1 MVGDIFFESL
11 LKKLKEADKRD
22 YQSIC
27 DSFLDSQ
34 VDSVMQARISCIDTV
49 EKNFRDGLQKF
60 LAHQDSI
67 WYDVFSLSQSMYQ
80 IAVDSSK
87 EFSDY
92 YRTSLEPSKRASLQ
106 HTFIALE
113 QIHGRA
119 CQEFLEILYLMRLGF
134 PCLRTPASTRLLCQ
148 LWQSGCMGNSARSK
162 TVFLFICLKQPA
174 STGCSSRFWV
184 FPTSILQSKISR
196 CIYVCIACG
205 CYEASQRA
213 SQI

>member
-11 LKKLKEADKRD
+11 LKKLKEADERD

-34 VDSVMQARISCIDTV
+34 VDSVMQTRISCIDTV

-92 YRTSLEPSKRASLQ
+92 YRTSLEPSKRASL
-106 HTFIALE
+106 
-113 QIHGRA
+113 
-119 CQEFLEILYLMRLGF
+119 
-134 PCLRTPASTRLLCQ
+134 
-148 LWQSGCMGNSARSK
+148 K
-162 TVFLFICLKQPA
+162 
-174 STGCSSRFWV
+174 
-184 FPTSILQSKISR
+184 
-196 CIYVCIACG
+196 
-205 CYEASQRA
+205 
-213 SQI
+213 

>member
-11 LKKLKEADKRD
+11 LKKLKEADERD

-34 VDSVMQARISCIDTV
+34 VDSVMQTRISCIDTV

-92 YRTSLEPSKRASLQ
+92 YRTSLEPSKRASLKY
-106 HTFIALE
+106 TFIALE

-134 PCLRTPASTRLLCQ
+134 ADGATSSPGRPWRTPSS
-148 LWQSGCMGNSARSK
+148 SGCTTGTRGRCVSSSISA
-162 TVFLFICLKQPA
+162 
-174 STGCSSRFWV
+174 FWAT
-184 FPTSILQSKISR
+184 FAWT
-196 CIYVCIACG
+196 
-205 CYEASQRA
+205 
-213 SQI
+213 

>member
-1 MVGDIFFESL
+1 MIGDVFFESL
-11 LKKLKEADKRD
+11 LKKLKVEDRSD

-87 EFSDY
+87 AFSDY

-106 HTFIALE
+106 YTFIALE

-119 CQEFLEILYLMRLGF
+119 CQEFLEIL
-134 PCLRTPASTRLLCQ
+134 
-148 LWQSGCMGNSARSK
+148 
-162 TVFLFICLKQPA
+162 
-174 STGCSSRFWV
+174 
-184 FPTSILQSKISR
+184 
-196 CIYVCIACG
+196 
-205 CYEASQRA
+205 
-213 SQI
+213 